1 MREEVTGRQRYWPG
15 CGSTFVAH
23 AVWSVRLLRYIE
35 RICTVD
41 ISCVRNGFSL
51 SGRPKQL
58 FDGHL
63 TGGNLL
69 NRRIVVM
76 VVLLAL
82 SAFVLSPVASANR
95 TYTIATVFKLYGDDW
110 FHAMDEGVQRFAK
123 DTGHRVIMTGP
134 PLVDSAL
141 QVQIIEDLIAQRVDA
156 ITVAPIAIEPL
167 EPVLKKAMDAGIV
180 VITYEGAGQVNT
192 HYDLEPFDNK
202 EYGAH
207 LMDLLAEL
215 MAEKGEY
222 VNYVSSLNASNHMA
236 WVDGAVARQGDAYPN
251 MTKVRERVIS
261 DSSQAV
267 GYHTAKE
274 LLITYPNLV
283 GFQSSAAPT
292 IAGIGL
298 AVEEMGLEDET
309 FVVGTSLPSVA
320 GQYLQTG
327 AVDVITFWDPRAQG
341 YSMNALALKVL
352 RGEPIRN
359 GMDLSIPY
367 PGYDNLKLEG
377 NILYAQGWIDVT
389 KENAHEYPF

>member
-1 MREEVTGRQRYWPG
+1 MKRRVFMTVVTLAL
-15 CGSTFVAH
+15 VA
-23 AVWSVRLLRYIE
+23 L
-35 RICTVD
+35 
-41 ISCVRNGFSL
+41 
-51 SGRPKQL
+51 
-58 FDGHL
+58 
-63 TGGNLL
+63 
-69 NRRIVVM
+69 
-76 VVLLAL
+76 LLA
-82 SAFVLSPVASANR
+82 PVASAQR
-95 TYTIATVFKLYGDDW
+95 VYTIATVFKLYGDDW
-110 FHAMDEGVQRFAK
+110 FQAMDQGVREFSR

-156 ITVAPIAIEPL
+156 IAVTPIAIEPL

-192 HYDLEPFDNK
+192 HYNLEPFHNK

-215 MAEKGEY
+215 MGEKGEY
-222 VNYVSSLNASNHMA
+222 VNFVSSLNAPNHMA
-236 WVDGAVARQGDAYPN
+236 WVDGAVERQREAYPN
-251 MTKVRERVIS
+251 MTKVRDRVVS
-261 DSSQAV
+261 NASQANA
-267 GYHTAKE
+267 YHTTKE
-274 LLITYPNLV
+274 LLVTYPNLV

-298 AVEEMGLEDET
+298 AIEEMGLEDET

-352 RGEPIRN
+352 RGEPIYS
-359 GMDLSIPY
+359 GMDLGIPY
-367 PGYDNLKLEG
+367 PGYDNLRLEG

-389 KENAHEYPF
+389 KDNVHEYPF